1 VKFLAFFKNRAN
13 WLMLAL
19 IAVFGVF
26 FVMLFRLQIVEGE
39 QYLSSS
45 QSQLRREIR
54 VTGTRGKI
62 LDTHGT
68 PLAYMQKA
76 YDIQFTKDPT
86 KNSKADRAAYT
97 QSILKTIRL
106 IRENGDVVTNTGVL
120 TMDET
125 GQFVFS
131 WGVTAEDAVAAREK
145 YWRNYM
151 GLKDTKKYATAADC
165 YWYLRTEKYQIPA
178 EVSDEEALLVL
189 SVWQNVASIAYQSY
203 IPVTVATNVS
213 RTVVALIEM
222 NGEELI
228 GMNVAES
235 SMRVYPKGDLA
246 CHLIGYLGRMSD
258 EDTIIRMEA
267 QGYNRDDKIGVAGIE
282 ASMESQLSGSI
293 GSRTGVRV
301 VEVNAQSKVIREYEN
316 ESVPAS
322 DGNDVVLTLDV
333 EMQTQ
338 LEKALLA
345 NIREVRE
352 KQEAAYQADKER
364 YDEIL
369 ANRSDHE
376 IAWCEYGAA
385 VVMNVQTGEVLAS
398 ASYPGYDLNLFGR
411 GIQPDELNAL
421 LYDPCYPLMNKAIS
435 SQGTPGSIYKMATSL
450 AGLMEGV
457 ITLDTRISDQGEFR
471 AHLAEGSS
479 AKGPSCWKRNYEQH
493 ANQTVIDA
501 LKNSCNYFFYQVS
514 YDLGIERL
522 DTWVSQLGLDT
533 TTGIELPGEAPCVM
547 GNQSALY
554 DPDKTLRNL
563 PVLVRNNL
571 IVYLR
576 EKCTGLGMT
585 YEDTKYAEVAEKLMR
600 LAVNQ
605 DTHEYGAD
613 LRNILRQDL
622 KITASGTLSV
632 MSADISQQIYQL
644 IWNDNHT
651 ILTGIGQSVTLV
663 TPMGVARYLS
673 ALVNGGNVYEAQ
685 LVDKILYPTGE
696 VMEEKQPQLIRAL
709 DVPAEY
715 LSAIKEGMRE
725 VVSEEDGGTAASAFR
740 NFPYNG
746 QFGGKTGTAQVS
758 NIDLENNAWFVCFAP
773 FDQPEIAI
781 VVYLPHG
788 YAGANATSAAKEM
801 IRYYL
806 ETKAASG
813 KADELP
819 AVNGL
824 TY

>member
-1 VKFLAFFKNRAN
+1 VKFLAFLKNRAN
-13 WLMLAL
+13 WVSLAL

-26 FVMLFRLQIVEGE
+26 FFMLFQLQIVQGD
-39 QYLSSS
+39 QYFESS
-45 QSQLRREIR
+45 QNQKRREIR
-54 VTGTRGKI
+54 ITGTRGKI
-62 LDTHGT
+62 LDTNGT

-86 KNSKADRAAYT
+86 KNKKADRAEYT
-97 QSILKTIRL
+97 QVILKTIRL
-106 IRENGDVVTNTGVL
+106 IRDNGDAVNNTGAI
-120 TMDET
+120 TMDEQ

-131 WGVTAEDAVAAREK
+131 WGVTAEEAMAAREK

-151 GLKDTKKYATAADC
+151 GLSAEKYPTAADC
-165 YWYLRTEKYQIPA
+165 YWYLRSEWYQIPA
-178 EVSDEEALLVL
+178 EVDDEEALLVL

-203 IPVTVATNVS
+203 IPVTIASNVS

-222 NGEELI
+222 NSEELT
-228 GMNVAES
+228 GVNVAES
-235 SMRVYPKGDLA
+235 SVRVYPKGTLA
-246 CHLIGYLGRMSD
+246 AHLIGYLGRMSD
-258 EDTIIRMEA
+258 EDTIISMEA

-282 ASMESQLSGSI
+282 ASMESQLSGCI
-293 GSRTGVRV
+293 GTRTGVKV
-301 VEVNAQSKVIREYEN
+301 VEINAQSKVIREYED
-316 ESVPAS
+316 ESVPATA
-322 DGNDVVLTLDV
+322 GNDVVLTIDV
-333 EMQTQ
+333 DMQTQ
-338 LEKALLA
+338 LEKALEA
-345 NIREVRE
+345 NIKEVRA
-352 KQEAAYQADKER
+352 KQEEAYEENQEE
-364 YDEIL
+364 YDQIL
-369 ANRSDHE
+369 AARSDHD

-398 ASYPGYDLNLFGR
+398 ASYPGYDLNLFGK
-411 GIQPDELNAL
+411 GIQIDELNDL
-421 LYDPCYPLMNKAIS
+421 LYDPTYPLMNKAIS

-471 AHLAEGSS
+471 DHLAEGST
-479 AKGPSCWKRNYEQH
+479 AKGPSCWKRDYTQH

-501 LKNSCNYFFYQVS
+501 LKNSCNYFFYKVS
-514 YDLGIERL
+514 YGLGIDRL
-522 DTWVSQLGLDT
+522 NYWVSQLGLDT

-576 EKCTGLGMT
+576 EKCEELGMT
-585 YEDTKYAEVAEKLMR
+585 YTDEKYAETAEKLMR
-600 LAVNQ
+600 LAVSQ

-673 ALVNGGNVYEAQ
+673 TLVNGGNVYEAQ

-696 VMEEKQPQLIRAL
+696 IMEEKQPQLIRTL
-709 DVPAEY
+709 DVPASY
-715 LSAIKEGMRE
+715 LAAIKEGMRE

-740 NFPYNG
+740 NFKYNG

-758 NIDLENNAWFVCFAP
+758 NIDLENNAWFICFAP

-788 YAGANATSAAKEM
+788 YSGANACSTAKEM
-801 IRYYL
+801 IAYYL
-806 ETKAASG
+806 ERKAESG
-813 KADELP
+813 QAEILP
-819 AVNGL
+819 EVNGL

>member
-1 VKFLAFFKNRAN
+1 MKFLAFLKNRAN
-13 WLMLAL
+13 WLSFVF
-19 IAVFGVF
+19 IAAFGVF
-26 FVMLFRLQIVEGE
+26 FVMLFRLQIVNGDL
-39 QYLSSS
+39 YLESS
-45 QSQLRREIR
+45 QSQKRREIR
-54 VTGTRGKI
+54 ITGTRGKI

-68 PLAYMQKA
+68 PLAYSQKA

-86 KNSKADRAAYT
+86 KNREADREAYT
-97 QSILKTIRL
+97 QVILKTIRL
-106 IRENGDVVTNTGVL
+106 IRDNGDTVINSGAL
-120 TMDET
+120 TMDEK

-151 GLKDTKKYATAADC
+151 GLNAEKYPTAADC
-165 YWYLRTEKYQIPA
+165 YWYLRSERYKIPA
-178 EVSDEEALLVL
+178 EVGDEEALLVL
-189 SVWQNVASIAYQSY
+189 SVWQNVASVAYQSY
-203 IPVTVATNVS
+203 IPVTIATNVS

-222 NGEELI
+222 NSEELT
-228 GMNVAES
+228 GVNVAES
-235 SMRVYPKGDLA
+235 SVRVYPKGELA
-246 CHLIGYLGRMSD
+246 SHLVGYLGRMSD

-267 QGYNRDDKIGVAGIE
+267 QGYNRDDRIGVAGIE

-293 GSRTGVRV
+293 GSRTGKRV
-301 VEVNAQSKVIREYEN
+301 VEVNAQSKVIREYAE

-322 DGNDVVLTLDV
+322 SGNDVVLTLDV
-333 EMQTQ
+333 DMQTW

-352 KQEAAYQADKER
+352 KQEAAYLADQDR

-369 ANRSDHE
+369 AARSDHE

-398 ASYPGYDLNLFGR
+398 ASYPGYDPNLFAK
-411 GIQPDELNAL
+411 GIQAEQLNAL
-421 LYDPCYPLMNKAIS
+421 LFDRCYPLMNKAIS

-514 YDLGIERL
+514 YGLGIERL
-522 DTWVSQLGLDT
+522 DYWVSQLGLDT

-547 GNQSALY
+547 GNQDALY
-554 DPDKTLRNL
+554 NPDRTLRNL

-576 EKCTGLGMT
+576 DKCRELGME
-585 YEDTKYAEVAEKLMR
+585 YDDSKYAETAEKLMR
-600 LAVNQ
+600 LAVSQ

-632 MSADISQQIYQL
+632 MSSDISQQIYQL

-663 TPMGVARYLS
+663 TPMGIARYVS
-673 ALVNGGNVYEAQ
+673 ALVNGGKVYEAQ
-685 LVDKILYPTGE
+685 LVDKILYPNGGI
-696 VMEEKQPQLIRAL
+696 MEEKQPQLIRTL
-709 DVPAEY
+709 DVPSSFLA
-715 LSAIKEGMRE
+715 AIKEGMRE

-740 NFPYNG
+740 NFEYNG

-758 NIDLENNAWFVCFAP
+758 NIDLENNAWFICFAP

-788 YAGANATSAAKEM
+788 YAGANACSTAKDM

-806 ETKAASG
+806 EKKAASG
-813 KADELP
+813 EAETLP
-819 AVNGL
+819 GVNGL